1 MASHIWIGG
10 APARAQVDLTTVP
23 TDIEVGQTVNF
34 TIGNKTEPVV
44 LAGTTLADVVAEL
57 VAAWNALTI
66 SEFEEITA
74 SVGSTAGTF
83 KLTSDTAGKP
93 FAVSVSIGS
102 GSNEV
107 QVVTL
112 GGTAATGGTFTLTFN
127 GETTATIAYNAD
139 AATVQSALEGLSSY
153 GSGDFAVTG
162 SAGGPWTVT
171 FTGSLAGTNVSL
183 MTINVT
189 NLTGAVNEV
198 QTISSPNNPTGGTF
212 TLSYAGEITGSIPYN
227 ASAATVEAALEALN
241 TIPTGAVSCGG
252 GSLPGTDVTVTFQGA
267 LASTDVA
274 LLVANAENLTGVTG
288 TVTET
293 TAGGSSLA
301 EKAQYYWSFDG
312 SWSEAGGGTLNP
324 YAATVDDIVGN
335 LSNLTPDGAINVYS
349 HVAHNSDGVINDGI
363 KLDYGA
369 RMEYGQVG
377 QFSETEAFSIAFFL
391 KPTSYGT
398 GDKYVFTKGDPEFEP
413 PEYYLIYNPSTGLF
427 TFAYQKSGGF
437 HSVTTSVSAGAN
449 AWHHVLCVYDPD
461 NSTIKISIDG
471 AAFESTTGLSI
482 GSSSTQVSKRLR
494 FAKGD
499 AASISNVTGFMDC
512 LGIFPSA
519 LSLSEG
525 GDLYNNGNGQDY
537 PFAASGSNEVQTL
550 ALTGTPT
557 TGSVI
562 LSFQG
567 ESVEVEYNA
576 TAAEVE
582 AYLESLSTI
591 GPGNVNVT
599 GGPWPGDDI
608 LVEFIGDFLILDVE
622 LIEIDTSTLVM
633 SVTETTKGVSAPTGT
648 VATTVTPLIQT
659 TTTANEG
666 PNCWDV
672 AANWNSNTVPETG
685 DTVYLSD
692 SNIDI
697 KYGLDQ
703 SAVTLAAL
711 NIEQT
716 YTGDIGLP
724 RLNTDGTTSYSEYRD
739 QYLKIG
745 ATLLNIGD
753 KQGDG
758 SERIKINLGSVQ
770 STVLIT
776 NTGDSPDGNTPA
788 ILLLGTHASNAI
800 NINRGSL
807 GVAYYPTEVATVATL
822 RQAFFDNAADDTNV
836 YLGSGVSVTD
846 IVKSG
851 GVLDIN
857 SATTTFK
864 QTAGTTTIHA
874 GAHAVLNILAGLVNY
889 NSTGT
894 LSAVNLSGDGVLVFD
909 QDARPKDV
917 TIINKF
923 TDDSEIYDESGSITS
938 PVIDLEKCGDLST
951 LHMGQ
956 DFKLTFGVTT

>member
-10 APARAQVDLTTVP
+10 TPARAQVDLTTVP

-44 LAGTTLADVVAEL
+44 LAGTTLAEVVAEL
-57 VAAWNALTI
+57 VAAWNALTTP
-66 SEFEEITA
+66 EFEEITA
-74 SVGSTAGTF
+74 AIGSTAGTF
-83 KLTSDTAGKP
+83 TLTSDTAGKP
-93 FAVSVSIGS
+93 FAVTVSIGS

-127 GETTATIAYNAD
+127 GETTTTIAYNAS
-139 AATVQSALEGLSSY
+139 AATVQSALEGLASY
-153 GSGDFAVTG
+153 TTGDFAVTG
-162 SAGGPWTVT
+162 DDGGPWTVA
-171 FTGSLAGTNVSL
+171 FTGTLAGTNVSL
-183 MTINVT
+183 MTIDVSS
-189 NLTGAVNEV
+189 LTGAVNEI

-212 TLSYAGEITGSIPYN
+212 TLSFAGETTGNIAYN
-227 ASAATVEAALEALN
+227 ASAATIEAALEALT
-241 TIPTGAVSCGG
+241 TIPAGSVSCGG
-252 GSLPGTDVTVTFQGA
+252 GALPGSDVTVTFQGS
-267 LASTDVA
+267 LAAKDVA
-274 LLVANAENLTGVTG
+274 LLEVDSLALTGVSAAAA
-288 TVTET
+288 ET
-293 TAGGSSLA
+293 TQGGSALA
-301 EKAQYYWSFDG
+301 EKTAYYWDFEVWNVAGSGTYTHYDVINGNLPGNPDG
-312 SWSEAGGGTLNP
+312 QITSPNATAIEKGGIIGYGAYLPGGTAVDLQMY
-324 YAATVDDIVGN
+324 YAD
-335 LSNLTPDGAINVYS
+335 
-349 HVAHNSDGVINDGI
+349 
-363 KLDYGA
+363 
-369 RMEYGQVG
+369 VG
-377 QFSETEAFSIAFFL
+377 QYDEDEAFSVSLFF
-391 KPTSYGT
+391 KPLSYYT
-398 GDKYVFTKGDPEFEP
+398 GDSSLLSKGADSFTTGTSDWGLSFD
-413 PEYYLIYNPSTGLF
+413 SGTGLF
-427 TFAYQKSGGF
+427 TFIRKKSGGY
-437 HSVTTSVSAGAN
+437 HSVTGTTPVSVNNWS
-449 AWHHVLCVYDPD
+449 HVLCVYDPD
-461 NSTIKISIDG
+461 NTTIKISING
-471 AAFESTTGLSI
+471 AAFDSTTGLSV
-482 GSSSTQVSKRLR
+482 GTL
-494 FAKGD
+494 
-499 AASISNVTGFMDC
+499 AASTTLKMRIGGSNAHKGFVDN
-512 LGIFPSA
+512 LGIFGSA

-525 GDLYNNGNGQDY
+525 QSLYNSGSGQDY
-537 PFAASGSNEVQTL
+537 PFLASGDNEVQTL
-550 ALTGTPT
+550 TITGTPT
-557 TGSVI
+557 SGTINV
-562 LSFQG
+562 SFQG
-567 ESVEVEYNA
+567 VGADVAYNA
-576 TAAEVE
+576 SASVFQAA
-582 AYLESLSTI
+582 LESLSTI
-591 GPGNVNVT
+591 GADNVSVT
-599 GGPWPGDDI
+599 GGPWPGTP
-608 LVEFIGDFLILDVE
+608 LVVEFINDFTVTDVE
-622 LIEIDTSTLVM
+622 LLELDFSGLVM
-633 SVTETTKGVSAPTGT
+633 SVTETTKGVTAPTGS
-648 VATTVTPLIQT
+648 VDTTVTPLTQS
-659 TTTANEG
+659 TTTANSG
-666 PNCWDV
+666 PNNWDV
-672 AANWNSNTVPETG
+672 AANWNSNTVPVTG
-685 DTVYLSD
+685 DTVYIGD
-692 SNIDI
+692 TNVNIL
-697 KYGLDQ
+697 YGLDQ
-703 SAVTLAAL
+703 SDVTLAAL
-711 NIEQT
+711 IIEQT
-716 YTGDIGLP
+716 FTGDIGLP
-724 RLNTDGTTSYSEYRD
+724 RTNAAGSYPEYRD

-776 NTGDSPDGNTPA
+776 NSGDSPDGNTPA

-956 DFKLTFGVTT
+956 DFKLTFGATT